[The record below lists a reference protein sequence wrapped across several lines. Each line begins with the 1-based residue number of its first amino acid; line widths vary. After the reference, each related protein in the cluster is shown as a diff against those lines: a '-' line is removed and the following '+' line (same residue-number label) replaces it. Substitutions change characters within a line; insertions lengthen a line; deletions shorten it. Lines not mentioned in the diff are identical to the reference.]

1 MEAYGSLYLFVEA
14 PQGSIR
20 CGKVIF
26 LIVQIIVHEPH
37 VVLLATVV
45 IIIGFSHQG
54 KHDILVEFILF
65 DHDGIVIPPSR

>member
-14 PQGSIR
+14 PQGSVG
-20 CGKVIF
+20 CGKIIL

-37 VVLLATVV
+37 VVLLTDVV
-45 IIIGFSHQG
+45 IVVGFSHKR

-65 DHDGIVIPPSR
+65 AHDGIVIPPSR